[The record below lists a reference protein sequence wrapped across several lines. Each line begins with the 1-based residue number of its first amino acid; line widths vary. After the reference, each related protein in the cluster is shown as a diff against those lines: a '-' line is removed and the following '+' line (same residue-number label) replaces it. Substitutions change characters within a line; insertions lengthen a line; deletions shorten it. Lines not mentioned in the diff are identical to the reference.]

1 MKKQE
6 TTTTPISA
14 ASHSSPSPPNAS
26 PYLTL
31 HEIVQK
37 ARQKLNHDNWD
48 YIVGGTE
55 TETTVR
61 RNRAALDAIA
71 FKPRV
76 LRDVSQIDM
85 GTTFL
90 GRKLRLPVLLAPVG
104 SLELF
109 HPDSAIAV
117 ATAAREFGVGHMLS
131 SVSEVGFEAVHRAV
145 PDALRMF
152 QLYVHGDAAWV
163 DDLVARTEAAGCA
176 AFCLTVDSAYY
187 SRRERDIA
195 QRNIRRSVVPG
206 REFQPK
212 LTWKDVDRIKSK
224 LKIPL
229 ILKGIA
235 TAEDAAMAVEHGVDM
250 VYVSNHGGRQLDY
263 DRGTLDVLPEVVHAV
278 NGRAQIIVDGGINRG
293 TDIVKAIAMGAQMVG
308 MGRMQCYG
316 LAADGANGI
325 VRMLELLE
333 LEVRSA
339 MGLLGVTAMSELN
352 PSYVCKA
359 ADSSASHV
367 LSAFPHLSL
376 EPKAFY

>member
-1 MKKQE
+1 MTMKSPE
-6 TTTTPISA
+6 TSTTATGTSQ
-14 ASHSSPSPPNAS
+14 PSPF
-26 PYLTL
+26 LTL

-117 ATAAREFGVGHMLS
+117 AKAAGQFGVGHMLS

-145 PDALRMF
+145 PDTLRMF

-163 DDLVARTEAAGCA
+163 DDLVARTQAAECA

-206 REFQPK
+206 REYQPR
-212 LTWKDVDRIKSK
+212 LTWKDVDRIKSR

-235 TAEDAAMAVEHGVDM
+235 TAEDAAIAVDHGVDM

-263 DRGTLDVLPEVVHAV
+263 DRGTLEMLPEIVQAV

-293 TDIVKAIAMGAQMVG
+293 TDIVKAIAMGAHMVG
-308 MGRMQCYG
+308 LGRMQCYG
-316 LAADGANGI
+316 LAADGVNGI

-339 MGLLGVTAMSELN
+339 MGLLGVSALSALN
-352 PSYVCKA
+352 PSYLCKA
-359 ADSSASHV
+359 SDSSASHV

>member
-6 TTTTPISA
+6 TNA
-14 ASHSSPSPPNAS
+14 VASSTSSSVSPF
-26 PYLTL
+26 LTL

-90 GRKLRLPVLLAPVG
+90 GRHLRLPVLLAPVG

-117 ATAAREFGVGHMLS
+117 ATAAHRFGVGHMLS
-131 SVSEVGFEAVHRAV
+131 SVSEVGFESVQRQV

-163 DDLVARTEAAGCA
+163 DDLVARTQAAGCA

-206 REFQPK
+206 REFQPT

-235 TAEDAAMAVEHGVDM
+235 TAEDAAIAIDHGVDM
-250 VYVSNHGGRQLDY
+250 VYVSNHGGRQLDH
-263 DRGTLDVLPEVVHAV
+263 DRGTLDMLPEIVQAV

-293 TDIVKAIAMGAQMVG
+293 ADIVKAIAMGAHMVG
-308 MGRMQCYG
+308 LGRMQCYG
-316 LAADGANGI
+316 LAADGVNGI

-333 LEVRSA
+333 LEVKSC
-339 MGLLGVTAMSELN
+339 MGLLGVCSMSELT
-352 PSYVCKA
+352 PSYLCTA
-359 ADSSASHV
+359 ADSSDRHV

>member
-1 MKKQE
+1 MNKQE
-6 TTTTPISA
+6 TNA
-14 ASHSSPSPPNAS
+14 VASSTSSSAS
-26 PYLTL
+26 PFLTL

-90 GRKLRLPVLLAPVG
+90 GRRLRLPVLLAPVG

-117 ATAAREFGVGHMLS
+117 ATAAHRFGVGHMLS
-131 SVSEVGFEAVHRAV
+131 SVSEVGFESVQRQV

-163 DDLVARTEAAGCA
+163 DDLVARAQAAGCA

-206 REFQPK
+206 REFQPT
-212 LTWKDVDRIKSK
+212 LTWRDVDRIKSK
-224 LKIPL
+224 LNIPL

-235 TAEDAAMAVEHGVDM
+235 TGEDATIAIDHGVDM
-250 VYVSNHGGRQLDY
+250 VYVSNHGGRQLDH
-263 DRGTLDVLPEVVHAV
+263 DRGTLDMLPEIVQAV

-293 TDIVKAIAMGAQMVG
+293 TDIVKAIAMGAHMVG
-308 MGRMQCYG
+308 LGRMQCYG
-316 LAADGANGI
+316 LAADGVNGI

-333 LEVRSA
+333 LEVKSC
-339 MGLLGVTAMSELN
+339 MGLLGVCSMAELT
-352 PSYVCKA
+352 PDYVCRA
-359 ADSSASHV
+359 AESSASHV